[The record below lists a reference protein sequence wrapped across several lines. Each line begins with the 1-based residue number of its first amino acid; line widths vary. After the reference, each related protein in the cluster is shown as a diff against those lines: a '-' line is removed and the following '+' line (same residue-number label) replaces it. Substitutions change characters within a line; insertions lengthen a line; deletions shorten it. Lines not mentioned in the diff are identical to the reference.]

1 MEKHITDKKTGIGY
15 ALHGDY
21 YLPDLALPE
30 DTETRPVGLYGER
43 HRRYLKEY
51 KRAVYMEL
59 LYSGRLH
66 SYLADINEQAKERFE
81 YLVKQLAEKEGATE
95 KLKAESQM
103 EWVGRMNNI
112 KNRAE
117 EIVISEL
124 IYV

>member
-15 ALHGDY
+15 TLHGDY
-21 YLPDLALPE
+21 YLPELALHE

-59 LYSGRLH
+59 LYSDRLH

-95 KLKAESQM
+95 KLKAEDQM

-112 KNRAE
+112 EDRIKE
-117 EIVISEL
+117 FLWSEM
-124 IYV
+124 IK